1 MPKITESRV
10 SFTKRIQ
17 EDFETEL
24 GKALEEAPTQE
35 LTNHKFFMRIIRIF
49 QVINTRLKN
58 VEDWLK
64 EQEEANAKAAN
75 RFHKCNSVSEVIAQA
90 VGAGSTA
97 WVGGTGAAIF
107 DSEEATAI
115 AVEATERVR
124 ELRNL

>member
-1 MPKITESRV
+1 
-10 SFTKRIQ
+10 
-17 EDFETEL
+17 
-24 GKALEEAPTQE
+24 LEEAPTTE
-35 LTNHKFFMRIIRIF
+35 LLNHKFFMRVVRVF
-49 QVINTRLKN
+49 RVIHTRLKN
-58 VEDWLK
+58 VEDWLA

-97 WVGGTGAAIF
+97 WVGGTGAAVF

-115 AVEATERVR
+115 AVEATERVK